1 MREYDL
7 KLAKYEQHVKSL
19 ETEAQA
25 RKIEFEAEK
34 EKLLSDTMVS
44 KRFSVE
50 FLIKKNCF
58 EVFTRAK
65 IRGPTIIEKM

>member
-7 KLAKYEQHVKSL
+7 KLAKYEQQIKSL

-25 RKIEFEAEK
+25 RKIEFKAEK
-34 EKLLSDTMVS
+34 EKLLSDTRVS

-50 FLIKKNCF
+50 FLIKKSYF
-58 EVFTRAK
+58 
-65 IRGPTIIEKM
+65 